1 MGRIC
6 FDLELKTTPSGVPVL
21 STRLAVDRNY
31 RAQGE
36 DRKTDFIN
44 IVAWRSNA
52 EFIAKYFAKGRLIL
66 VDGELQTRQY
76 VDKNNMTRDVVE
88 VVVNSAHFTGERA
101 TGAGGGYNQLPP
113 PPDQEPAGRRYGGGA
128 SPYGGGAS
136 PYGGG
141 SLGGDSYGAP
151 PMSGPPASS
160 SAPDS
165 FASSGPPLN
174 GPPMSGSSPASAP
187 DFGGPLSG
195 GVSAG
200 GPLGGSG
207 GDDDDYPF

>member
-36 DRKTDFIN
+36 ERKTDFIN

-52 EFIAKYFAKGRLIL
+52 EFIAKYFSKGRLIL

-101 TGAGGGYNQLPP
+101 GTAGGISQLPP
-113 PPDQEPAGRRYGGGA
+113 PPDQEPPGRRYGGNSYGSAPSAYGGDGGYGGYSGGA
-128 SPYGGGAS
+128 AGDPYGSAAPAASVGGAS
-136 PYGGG
+136 
-141 SLGGDSYGAP
+141 SAHA
-151 PMSGPPASS
+151 ASD
-160 SAPDS
+160 P
-165 FASSGPPLN
+165 F
-174 GPPMSGSSPASAP
+174 SSPASAGAAGAA
-187 DFGGPLSG
+187 DFGGVAP
-195 GVSAG
+195 
-200 GPLGGSG
+200 SG